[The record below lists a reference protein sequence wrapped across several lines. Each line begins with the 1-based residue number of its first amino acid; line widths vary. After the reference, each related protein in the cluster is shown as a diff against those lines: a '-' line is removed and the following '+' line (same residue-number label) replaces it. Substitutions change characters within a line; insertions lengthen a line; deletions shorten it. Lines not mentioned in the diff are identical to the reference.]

1 MTPLAK
7 RKPGREGYV
16 ERFEGTSRGWRSANA
31 FTELNDP
38 IEQRTRFEEQEEMRE
53 QHAQED
59 FDRLDEDFL
68 TAVEYGMPP
77 TGGLGMGI
85 DRLAML
91 FSGQSTVREVVL
103 FPHLS
108 LSQDEVF
115 RTVDRT
121 LHEVVNVN
129 PELKG
134 KDLVLGIRTTLSKEV
149 SARITDGEIQR
160 RIELAMGGRGAV

>member
-1 MTPLAK
+1 M
-7 RKPGREGYV
+7 R
-16 ERFEGTSRGWRSANA
+16 SRNA
-31 FTELNDP
+31 L
-38 IEQRTRFEEQEEMRE
+38 RA
-53 QHAQED
+53 QHGAED

-108 LSQDEVF
+108 LSGGRSVEVF
-115 RTVDRT
+115 
-121 LHEVVNVN
+121 
-129 PELKG
+129 
-134 KDLVLGIRTTLSKEV
+134 
-149 SARITDGEIQR
+149 
-160 RIELAMGGRGAV
+160 